1 MIITS
6 MKTESHN
13 IPTPYESPDFQVV
26 PQELAFLIC
35 ISDGENE
42 DTGEENW

>member
-1 MIITS
+1 
-6 MKTESHN
+6 MKKDFYLTAIH
-13 IPTPYESPDFQVV
+13 YETPDFQVV